1 MSAKMSDLI
10 YKEEC
15 FRIVGACMEVHRE
28 LGKGHSE
35 SIYKDALEFEL
46 KAQGISFV
54 RKQPYN
60 VSYKGTVLPHHYFAD
75 FVVLDRILLE
85 AKAIEQLTDSHS
97 KQVLNYLAASK
108 LQLGLLVNFGQDS
121 LVWKRVV
128 LSRKNVEGV
137 DLKNFS
143 RKFA

>member
-1 MSAKMSDLI
+1 MSELI

-35 SIYKDALEFEL
+35 NIYKDALELEF
-46 KAQGISFV
+46 KAQGVGFV
-54 RKQPYN
+54 REQPYN
-60 VSYKGTVLPHHYFAD
+60 VSYKGTVLPHNYFAD
-75 FVVLDRILLE
+75 FVVLDKILLE
-85 AKAIEQLTDSHS
+85 TKAIEQLTDSHG
-97 KQVLNYLAASK
+97 KQVLNYPAASK

-128 LSRKNVEGV
+128 LSRQSAEDI
-137 DLKNFS
+137 DLKSFS